1 MRASPGDVTV
11 VTVAADSG
19 EALVRWRDAWA
30 PAGCGL
36 LLADNGSTDGF
47 PEKCRVPVVP
57 TGGNLGF
64 GPGINAAAARCE
76 TPLVLVTNPDT
87 VPASE
92 DSLRI
97 LVDQHRQGAL
107 SGGRLLD
114 FRGRPVPSG
123 GRWPTV
129 PWVAGQVF
137 FRTSSLW
144 RGGRPDW
151 IQGSLILA
159 DTSVLMDTLG
169 GFHRDFP
176 LYFEDVDLC
185 AGALSKGI
193 PTVFIPGAR
202 FIHREGTGAPSAR
215 AVRISCFHWG
225 MWRWFARHRS
235 GAAPL
240 VRWLVMRKCLV
251 RMAAA
256 ERGSPVRTGY
266 KRALDSLRR
275 RIPPELPPAGSLGG

>member
-19 EALVRWRDAWA
+19 EALIRWRDAWA
-30 PAGCGL
+30 PTGCAL

-47 PEKCRVPVVP
+47 PGKSRIPVVP
-57 TGGNLGF
+57 TGGNVGF

-76 TPLVLVTNPDT
+76 TPLILVTNPDT
-87 VPASE
+87 APASE

-97 LVDQHRQGAL
+97 LLKSHRKGTL
-107 SGGRLLD
+107 SGGGLLD
-114 FRGRPVPSG
+114 SRGRPVPSG

-137 FRTSSLW
+137 FRASSLW
-144 RGGRPDW
+144 RRGRPDW

-159 DTSVLMDTLG
+159 ETAVFLG
-169 GFHRDFP
+169 ELEGFHRDFP

-185 AGALSKGI
+185 AGALSRGI
-193 PTVFIPGAR
+193 ATVFLPGAA
-202 FIHREGTGAPSAR
+202 FVHVEGTGAPSAR

-225 MWRWFARHRS
+225 MWRWFVRHRP

-240 VRWLVMRKCLV
+240 VRWLVMRKCLF

-256 ERGSPVRTGY
+256 ERGSSVRKGY
-266 KRALDSLRR
+266 EKALHALRR
-275 RIPPELPPAGSLGG
+275 RIPPELPPTGSLGG